1 MQRVSSTS
9 LPSDEIQ
16 LTTRRCWPSSP
27 LTEHCLSHR
36 PQGEVSIRKETGTAV
51 GKDVVGTSEGWAV
64 GKGVTGAIG
73 GGVGDGVGGDV
84 GGDVGGGIGLAAPCG
99 LGTRQDTDRAS
110 KRQRNGHMR
119 VLRLRTH

>member
-64 GKGVTGAIG
+64 GGGVTGAIG
-73 GGVGDGVGGDV
+73 GGVGDGVGGGEGDGV
-84 GGDVGGGIGLAAPCG
+84 GAIVHTASLQGCVSAGLSAPVE
-99 LGTRQDTDRAS
+99 
-110 KRQRNGHMR
+110 HMF
-119 VLRLRTH
+119 